1 MKKKLLI
8 KETDLNNL
16 IPKLIEDVIK
26 EGQLEIDFGVDP
38 KDEALLSLMEERY
51 QEISNE
57 IKNELDFIRS
67 SGWNDTVYD
76 SLESIHSD
84 KIFPLWR
91 ELDSTDRSNQSL
103 SEIVE
108 RFNELEEVLVTCLET
123 YKEWKILN
131 QEFNNSTEELTK
143 LVN

>member
-16 IPKLIEDVIK
+16 IPKLVEDVIR

-57 IKNELDFIRS
+57 IKNELS
-67 SGWNDTVYD
+67 SGWSDTVYD
-76 SLESIHSD
+76 NLEAIHSD

-91 ELDSTDRSNQSL
+91 ELDSTDRSNKSL

-108 RFNELEEVLVTCLET
+108 RFNELEDVLVTCLET

-131 QEFNNSTEELTK
+131 QEFNNSTEELK
-143 LVN
+143 RLIS